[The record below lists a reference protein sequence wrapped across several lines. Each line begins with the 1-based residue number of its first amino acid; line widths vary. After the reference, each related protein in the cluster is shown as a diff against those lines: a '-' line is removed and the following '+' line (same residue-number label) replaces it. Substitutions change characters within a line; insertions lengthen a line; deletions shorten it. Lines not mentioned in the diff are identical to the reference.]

1 MDTMSVLKGLLTA
14 REGSYF
20 KTEQEDELQVYRR
33 RRIKEGAIKDDP
45 RLPGEGPRGF
55 VSSEKL
61 AEIHAQEAR
70 LSAPPGVSRQQMSS
84 LLPNTST
91 KGGYRTQRGMDTGLY
106 KVPSLRQNRWS
117 GLNLKDLG
125 DLKDL
130 PEETLA
136 SSRHKAMMDKSLAV
150 GTRALLYG
158 TLIAAGGI
166 AGITALTASYC
177 DVHSADDLRLFMN
190 RRLGPSVDRMKASL
204 VPWKAYFKTL
214 DVHKYVSK
222 DSIK

>member
-1 MDTMSVLKGLLTA
+1 
-14 REGSYF
+14 
-20 KTEQEDELQVYRR
+20 
-33 RRIKEGAIKDDP
+33 
-45 RLPGEGPRGF
+45 
-55 VSSEKL
+55 
-61 AEIHAQEAR
+61 
-70 LSAPPGVSRQQMSS
+70 
-84 LLPNTST
+84 
-91 KGGYRTQRGMDTGLY
+91 
-106 KVPSLRQNRWS
+106 
-117 GLNLKDLG
+117 
-125 DLKDL
+125 
-130 PEETLA
+130 
-136 SSRHKAMMDKSLAV
+136 MMDKSLAV

-166 AGITALTASYC
+166 AGITASYC

>member
-1 MDTMSVLKGLLTA
+1 
-14 REGSYF
+14 
-20 KTEQEDELQVYRR
+20 
-33 RRIKEGAIKDDP
+33 
-45 RLPGEGPRGF
+45 
-55 VSSEKL
+55 
-61 AEIHAQEAR
+61 
-70 LSAPPGVSRQQMSS
+70 MSS

-166 AGITALTASYC
+166 IGITALTASYC
-177 DVHSADDLRLFMN
+177 DVHSADDLRVFMN